1 MTISDTYFQAFYD
14 ELTEGQKQHMTN
26 KIYKETGMYPQKL
39 YNTKQPEVYASGTR
53 FIHRQTGRT
62 YILSSVVVGND
73 IYWVAVNADNGLA
86 YNSAKKLGFVN
97 DNNLAEILVHPDQF
111 KVEK

>member
-26 KIYKETGMYPQKL
+26 KIYKETGMYPQRL
-39 YNTKQPEVYASGTR
+39 HATKHLESYASGTR
-53 FIHRQTGRT
+53 FTHRQSGKT

-73 IYWVAVNADNGLA
+73 IYWVAALA
-86 YNSAKKLGFVN
+86 WLRKK
-97 DNNLAEILVHPDQF
+97 
-111 KVEK
+111 

>member
-39 YNTKQPEVYASGTR
+39 HKAPAAYPSGSK
-53 FIHRQTGRT
+53 FINKGSGRT
-62 YILSSVVVGND
+62 YVLSCVRLND
-73 IYWVAVNADNGLA
+73 ENYWAAINPDTGLA
-86 YNSAKKLGFVN
+86 YTAMYKADRITE
-97 DNNLAEILVHPDQF
+97 DNINNVLSNRNNFIGEL
-111 KVEK
+111 